1 MRLRAPAQ
9 SLARHSLYGRPRAPL
24 GRRAFALWLVLSTV
38 PAAGVPAQHRAGPP
52 VPEVAPVATRFC
64 GERLAYEVSVLFFR
78 RAAVS
83 QLSLEPA
90 AEAGRYL
97 ARLSVETKGFA
108 RLLERRRHVYTSLL
122 APCDGGRRWCP
133 GRFVSDLTGADRR
146 EVTTVDVDP
155 VRGLITRTTERGGAI
170 TEIDRAPVQ
179 PGAHYDDLLS
189 AFYNLR
195 AGVYGPVERGRRYE
209 IATVPMDGTTH
220 LTARVLA
227 GKDEAQARRKYRM
240 GDEGFV
246 VAVGARKGTSREEGE
261 LVVWFSADLVPL
273 GATVRN
279 YAGFGSMQG
288 RLVGA
293 ARPAGSPEPEG
304 PPEAA
309 TAAEPP
315 PPAS

>member
-1 MRLRAPAQ
+1 MWLRAACL
-9 SLARHSLYGRPRAPL
+9 SLVRQPVRRRSRAPL
-24 GRRAFALWLVLSTV
+24 GRRAFALWVVLSTI
-38 PAAGVPAQHRAGPP
+38 PAGGAAAPAPAGPP
-52 VPEVAPVATRFC
+52 SREVAPVATRFG

-90 AEAGRYL
+90 ADAGRYL

-108 RLLERRRHVYTSLL
+108 RLLDRRRHVYTSLL

-133 GRFVSDLTGADRR
+133 RRFVSDLTGADRR

-155 VRGLITRTTERGGAI
+155 ARGLITRTTERGGVAE
-170 TEIDRAPVQ
+170 TDRAAMQ

-189 AFYNLR
+189 ALYNLR
-195 AGVYGPVERGRRYE
+195 AGVYGPIERGRRYE
-209 IATVPMDGTTH
+209 VTTLPMEGITH

-227 GKDEAQARRKYRM
+227 GKDEAQARRKHRI

-246 VAVGARKGTSREEGE
+246 VAVGARSENSGEEGE
-261 LVVWFSADLVPL
+261 MVVWFSADLVPL
-273 GATVRN
+273 GATIRS
-279 YAGFGSMQG
+279 YAGLGGMQG

-293 ARPAGSPEPEG
+293 VRAAGSPVPEG
-304 PPEAA
+304 PAEAA